1 MRVKINIVKEK
12 DELAVINT
20 SRLSDEILEAKA
32 LLENKKDTILGVLNG
47 VSYQIDINKIYYI
60 ESVDNKTFVSTKTET
75 YESKLKLY
83 EISSYINR
91 ISFVRISKQMICN
104 VKKIKHVKSSLNG
117 RMNAT
122 LLNDEVV
129 VINRMYVKDLKKAIN
144 IGGIRWR
151 RKEKKY

>member
-91 ISFVRISKQMICN
+91 ITFVRISKQMICN

>member
-83 EISSYINR
+83 EIS
-91 ISFVRISKQMICN
+91 
-104 VKKIKHVKSSLNG
+104 
-117 RMNAT
+117 
-122 LLNDEVV
+122 
-129 VINRMYVKDLKKAIN
+129 
-144 IGGIRWR
+144 
-151 RKEKKY
+151 

>member
-91 ISFVRISKQMICN
+91 ITFVRISKQMICN

-144 IGGIRWR
+144 IGGIR
-151 RKEKKY
+151 

>member
-60 ESVDNKTFVSTKTET
+60 ESVDNSTVVWT
-75 YESKLKLY
+75 YS
-83 EISSYINR
+83 
-91 ISFVRISKQMICN
+91 
-104 VKKIKHVKSSLNG
+104 
-117 RMNAT
+117 
-122 LLNDEVV
+122 
-129 VINRMYVKDLKKAIN
+129 
-144 IGGIRWR
+144 
-151 RKEKKY
+151 